1 MLVKVTA
8 LSTLSILS
16 TSSPIDLEH
25 SHFLPT
31 NSQYLSASPIPF
43 WAESV
48 TSHRVYASPIPFWA
62 ELVTSH
68 RVYASRTDIRVE
80 VEVAVLGSRP

>member
-43 WAESV
+43 WAE
-48 TSHRVYASPIPFWA
+48 
-62 ELVTSH
+62 LVTSH